1 MAEKRNII
9 LFGSMILLTLSY
21 WLSASLLIGEKP
33 FEIRVLEEEQQELN
47 ENLISAQILA
57 SQLDRVFTLFQENL
71 ALSKADSLADDAS
84 LPFLNNLTDMLEELD
99 IKLLGIKP
107 KPRIDKI
114 TYFKAPYI
122 ITLECSYD
130 QFGKFLSE
138 IERSP
143 RLITI
148 DEFEVKNG
156 IERIKANTNEDK
168 LIYQEFVV
176 NLSTITLVKSKSKAS
191 LSQIFLTLS
200 HPPQPRRLSVLLSP
214 IATVV
219 LMCELR

>member
-1 MAEKRNII
+1 MAEKRNIV
-9 LFGSMILLTLSY
+9 LFGCLIVLSLSY

-130 QFGKFLSE
+130 QFGKFLTE

-156 IERIKANTNEDK
+156 IERIKANTDEER
-168 LIYQEFVV
+168 LLFQEFVV
-176 NLSTITLVKSKSKAS
+176 NLSTITLVKSKNKAVS
-191 LSQIFLTLS
+191 
-200 HPPQPRRLSVLLSP
+200 
-214 IATVV
+214 
-219 LMCELR
+219 

>member
-1 MAEKRNII
+1 MAEKRNIV
-9 LFGSMILLTLSY
+9 LFGCLIVLSLSY
-21 WLSASLLIGEKP
+21 WLSASFLIGEKP

-84 LPFLNNLTDMLEELD
+84 LPFLNNLTDTLEDLD

-130 QFGKFLSE
+130 QFGKFLTE

-156 IERIKANTNEDK
+156 IERIKANTDEER
-168 LIYQEFVV
+168 LLFQEFVV
-176 NLSTITLVKSKSKAS
+176 NLSTITLVKSKNKAVS
-191 LSQIFLTLS
+191 
-200 HPPQPRRLSVLLSP
+200 
-214 IATVV
+214 
-219 LMCELR
+219 

>member
-1 MAEKRNII
+1 MAEKRNIV
-9 LFGSMILLTLSY
+9 LFVCLIVLSLSY
-21 WLSASLLIGEKP
+21 WLSASFLIGEKP

-84 LPFLNNLTDMLEELD
+84 LPFLNNLTDMLEDLD

-130 QFGKFLSE
+130 QFGKFLTE

-156 IERIKANTNEDK
+156 IERIKANTDEER
-168 LIYQEFVV
+168 LLFQEFVV
-176 NLSTITLVKSKSKAS
+176 NLSTITLVKSKNKA
-191 LSQIFLTLS
+191 
-200 HPPQPRRLSVLLSP
+200 VL
-214 IATVV
+214 
-219 LMCELR
+219 

>member
-9 LFGSMILLTLSY
+9 LLGSLLVLTISY
-21 WLSASLLIGEKP
+21 WVSASLIIGDKP
-33 FEIRVLEEEQQELN
+33 FEIKMLEEEQQELN

-57 SQLDRVFTLFQENL
+57 SQLDRVFTLFQKNL

-84 LPFLNNLTDMLEELD
+84 LPFLDNLTDMLEGQE

-122 ITLECSYD
+122 ITLECSFD
-130 QFGKFLSE
+130 QFGKLLAE

-156 IERIKANTNEDK
+156 IERIKANTEEEK

-176 NLSTITLVKSKSKAS
+176 NLSTITLVKSKNKVMS
-191 LSQIFLTLS
+191 
-200 HPPQPRRLSVLLSP
+200 
-214 IATVV
+214 
-219 LMCELR
+219 

>member
-1 MAEKRNII
+1 MAEKRNIV
-9 LFGSMILLTLSY
+9 LFGCLIVLSLSY
-21 WLSASLLIGEKP
+21 WLSASFLIGEKP
-33 FEIRVLEEEQQELN
+33 FEIRALEEEQQELN

-130 QFGKFLSE
+130 QFGKFLTE

-156 IERIKANTNEDK
+156 IERIKANTDEER
-168 LIYQEFVV
+168 LLFQEFVV
-176 NLSTITLVKSKSKAS
+176 NLSTITLVKSKNKAVS
-191 LSQIFLTLS
+191 
-200 HPPQPRRLSVLLSP
+200 
-214 IATVV
+214 
-219 LMCELR
+219 

>member
-1 MAEKRNII
+1 MTEKRNIV
-9 LFGSMILLTLSY
+9 LFGCLIVLSLSY
-21 WLSASLLIGEKP
+21 WLSASFLIGEKP

-84 LPFLNNLTDMLEELD
+84 LPFLNNLTDMLEDLD

-130 QFGKFLSE
+130 QFGKFLTE

-156 IERIKANTNEDK
+156 IERIKANTDEER
-168 LIYQEFVV
+168 LLFQEFVV
-176 NLSTITLVKSKSKAS
+176 NLSTITLVKSKNKAVS
-191 LSQIFLTLS
+191 
-200 HPPQPRRLSVLLSP
+200 
-214 IATVV
+214 
-219 LMCELR
+219 

>member
-9 LFGSMILLTLSY
+9 LFGSMILLTISY
-21 WLSASLLIGEKP
+21 WLTASILIGDKP

-57 SQLDRVFTLFQENL
+57 SRLDRVFTLFQENL

-84 LPFLNNLTDMLEELD
+84 LPFLNNLTDVLEELD

-107 KPRIDKI
+107 KPLIDKI

-122 ITLECSYD
+122 VTLECSYD

-138 IERSP
+138 LERSP

-156 IERIKANTNEDK
+156 IERIKANTDEEK

-176 NLSTITLVKSKSKAS
+176 NLSTITLVKSKSK
-191 LSQIFLTLS
+191 
-200 HPPQPRRLSVLLSP
+200 
-214 IATVV
+214 VV
-219 LMCELR
+219 S

>member
-1 MAEKRNII
+1 MAEKRNIV
-9 LFGSMILLTLSY
+9 LFGCLIVLSLSY
-21 WLSASLLIGEKP
+21 WLSASFLIGEKP
-33 FEIRVLEEEQQELN
+33 FDIRVLEEEQQELN

-84 LPFLNNLTDMLEELD
+84 LPFLNNLTDMLEDLD

-130 QFGKFLSE
+130 QFGKFLTE

-156 IERIKANTNEDK
+156 IERIKANTDEER
-168 LIYQEFVV
+168 LLFQEFVV
-176 NLSTITLVKSKSKAS
+176 NLSTITLVKSKNKA
-191 LSQIFLTLS
+191 
-200 HPPQPRRLSVLLSP
+200 VL
-214 IATVV
+214 
-219 LMCELR
+219 

>member
-1 MAEKRNII
+1 
-9 LFGSMILLTLSY
+9 LLTLSY
-21 WLSASLLIGEKP
+21 WVSASVLIGEKP

-71 ALSKADSLADDAS
+71 ALSKSDSLADDAN
-84 LPFLNNLTDMLEELD
+84 LPFLNNLTDMLDKLE

-114 TYFKAPYI
+114 TYFKAPYL
-122 ITLECSYD
+122 ITLECTFD

-138 IERSP
+138 LERSP
-143 RLITI
+143 RLITV

-156 IERIKANTNEDK
+156 IERIKANTEEET
-168 LIYQEFVV
+168 LMEQEFVV
-176 NLSTITLVKSKSKAS
+176 NLSTITLVKSKSKVS
-191 LSQIFLTLS
+191 S
-200 HPPQPRRLSVLLSP
+200 
-214 IATVV
+214 
-219 LMCELR
+219 